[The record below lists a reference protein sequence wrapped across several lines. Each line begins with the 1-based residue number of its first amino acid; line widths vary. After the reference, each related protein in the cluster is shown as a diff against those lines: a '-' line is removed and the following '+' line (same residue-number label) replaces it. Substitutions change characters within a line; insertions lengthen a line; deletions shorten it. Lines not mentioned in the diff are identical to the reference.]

1 MSTYIIWFL
10 IGVCFLIAEFMM
22 PIFILFFF
30 ALGAIVVS
38 IFAAIY
44 NLSFNFQIILFALF
58 SIFSM
63 LVLRSYVQKIFKGN
77 EKVDND
83 SLTNSNIKTAIV
95 SKAIEPNILG
105 EIKYKGT
112 YYKAQSA
119 NSIAEGINVKI
130 VNKGDQQGSFY
141 IVEKI

>member
-1 MSTYIIWFL
+1 MSTYLIWFL
-10 IGVCFLIAEFMM
+10 IGVCFLVAEFIM

-30 ALGAIVVS
+30 ALGAIIVS
-38 IFAAIY
+38 ICTAFF
-44 NLSFNFQIILFALF
+44 NLSFNFQIILFALL
-58 SIFSM
+58 SISSM
-63 LVLRSYVQKIFKGN
+63 LVLRSYVQKIFKGK
-77 EKVDND
+77 EKEDYNN
-83 SLTNSNIKTAIV
+83 STNSKIKTAIV